1 MHPTCVYYDEL
12 PKNTFYFYNQIF
24 KVSKSAGKG
33 KKGNNYHFEFQI
45 DNENSVISFDSK
57 GCTFIYDVNL
67 EVGKRIIDI
76 RYKVDQKKEYYQTIE
91 CFIKVLEKEKNKEV
105 LINDFYNETIKL
117 YSIKK
122 GFAFF
127 IELFLKIYHKKDLC
141 SQLMEVFKKINEI
154 PKEMQKIWI
163 DHLF

>member
-1 MHPTCVYYDEL
+1 M
-12 PKNTFYFYNQIF
+12 
-24 KVSKSAGKG
+24 
-33 KKGNNYHFEFQI
+33 
-45 DNENSVISFDSK
+45 
-57 GCTFIYDVNL
+57 
-67 EVGKRIIDI
+67 
-76 RYKVDQKKEYYQTIE
+76 
-91 CFIKVLEKEKNKEV
+91 EKEKNKEV

-154 PKEMQKIWI
+154 PKDNAKNLDRPPFLKEYTSKFKEIKSEVDTIIKDNEYSSI
-163 DHLF
+163 DFYGIVLCYFNYYDYENFSVILNEL